1 MPLPVTSAKATSVA
15 LDELVELLEAEADA
29 AAEALEADELCAS
42 APAARPRSIMREAMA
57 RERISGARQWWTEG
71 RAGRGDANELTKAK
85 GAATRV
91 ACHEGLEWGNG
102 ERHRAAETKLIGQ
115 RKSAN
120 PAIGGEFVASAVPDD
135 PMRVQVI
142 PQVHERGSRRVALKE
157 RAGSSAL

>member
-91 ACHEGLEWGNG
+91 ACHEGGELARDTGRPRPNLLANG
-102 ERHRAAETKLIGQ
+102 SPLPR
-115 RKSAN
+115 
-120 PAIGGEFVASAVPDD
+120 D
-135 PMRVQVI
+135 
-142 PQVHERGSRRVALKE
+142 RR
-157 RAGSSAL
+157 RICGISSA